1 MVCGLGGHLMG
12 TASQE
17 ILEHGFEAR
26 KGMNVVLLDAMW
38 VL

>member
-1 MVCGLGGHLMG
+1 MACSLGRHLVW

-17 ILEHGFEAR
+17 IVEHRFEAR

>member
-1 MVCGLGGHLMG
+1 MVCSLGRHLVR
-12 TASQE
+12 TAGQE
-17 ILEHGFEAR
+17 IVEHSFEAR

>member
-1 MVCGLGGHLMG
+1 MQLRQTFGVN
-12 TASQE
+12 SWSRVV
-17 ILEHGFEAR
+17 EHSFEAR

>member
-1 MVCGLGGHLMG
+1 MVCSLGGHLVG

-17 ILEHGFEAR
+17 IVEHSFGAR
-26 KGMNVVLLDAMW
+26 KGVNVVLLDAMW

>member
-1 MVCGLGGHLMG
+1 MVCSLGGHLVG

-17 ILEHGFEAR
+17 ILEHSFEAR